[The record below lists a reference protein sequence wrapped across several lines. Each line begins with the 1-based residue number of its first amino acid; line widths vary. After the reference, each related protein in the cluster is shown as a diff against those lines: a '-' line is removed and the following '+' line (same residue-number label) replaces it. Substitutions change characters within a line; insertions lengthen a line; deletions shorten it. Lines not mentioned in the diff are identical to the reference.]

1 MHLPMSKRSG
11 SLTQDWLRFVWLA
24 LATVLPAL
32 VVANESAAAV
42 SKGGLP
48 VLTVAAISNGGT
60 GSFVFT
66 GNNGWTA
73 QTIVTTTAGVSTPG
87 TPQTLAG
94 AGLSTSIAASA
105 PPGFLLTAAVCNG
118 MGTGGSAILAGNTLT
133 LDTAATAIGA
143 VIGCTLTFTKL
154 PTLTLT
160 TISNGGIGS
169 FLFTG
174 TNGWANQTITTTT
187 PGVGVSGATQILS
200 SPGVAS
206 TFTAAAPIGYQLS
219 AASCT
224 GMGSGGTAI
233 LVGSSLTL
241 SAAAT
246 AAGANISCTF
256 TFTKLPTLT
265 LTAISSGGVGSFV
278 FSGTN
283 GWSGQTITT
292 TAPGVG
298 VAGATQTLASPGTST
313 TINATLPPG
322 YVLVSASCT
331 GMGSGGT
338 AALVGNSLSLN
349 GAATAPGVT
358 ISCTMTFTKLP
369 TLTLAVSSNNGV
381 GAFTFSGTNGW
392 LNQTITTT
400 VPGVGASGATQ
411 TLVSAATTTSISQSA
426 PPGFTLVAASCTGL
440 GSGGTASLLGSTLTL
455 NAAATAAG
463 ANIVCTFTN
472 ELQPTL
478 SINDVIITEGN
489 SGTTNAAF
497 TVSLSAASSQTASVT
512 YSTTDGS
519 AMQPSDYTNTSG
531 VLTFAPGQTS
541 QNLFVPVV
549 GDTLPEADD
558 TFVVNLSGAVN
569 ATIIDNV
576 GVGTITN
583 DDVPI
588 TVNPASL
595 PNGTVALPYNQ
606 LLSATGGVGPHL
618 FAVMIGQL
626 PAGLTLSTGGL
637 LSGTPSEGGSF
648 TITVAA
654 TDSSPT
660 PGPYTG
666 SRVYTFDIDPP
677 VLALPVTNLAGG
689 VLGQSYSA
697 AIASASGGTAPYQ
710 YAVTNGALPG
720 GLTLDTFTGAIT
732 GNPNAL
738 GTANFS
744 ITATDNS
751 SGTGP
756 YTVTQTYSIAVIDMP
771 AVANAVSI
779 ALPYD
784 AAATNV
790 PLNITGGAA
799 TSVAIA
805 TVPSHGTANAA
816 VITIIYQP
824 AVGFAGSDS
833 FTYTAS
839 NSAGTSMPATVSVTV
854 ADPVVTITPS
864 GSFTATADTPYNQ
877 TFTFSGGAAP
887 WSNYQVSNLPAG
899 LSITGSTSNTVTISG
914 VPTEAG
920 TFNLN
925 VSATDSSTGNGPFTV
940 AQSFVLNVSPPT
952 LTLSPSTLPN
962 GIAGVAYS
970 QSLTI
975 NGGVAPYTFTQ
986 SGALPAGIAFDAMT
1000 GTFSGTPTQSGSFP
1014 ISINATDSTPGM
1026 AGTVTGVYTLVI
1038 AVPTLTLSPAAGA
1051 LPAGVGGTSYT
1062 QTFSASDGVAPYTYS
1077 HVAGAL
1083 PAGLTLDTATGV
1095 LSGTPTM
1102 AGNTNFSIQA
1112 TDSTSGTAATVM
1124 HAYALLIA
1132 APTIS
1137 IGPATLPNGVVSV
1150 PYDQQLNA
1158 AGGTTPY
1165 TFAVSAGALPAGL
1178 SLSSNGLV
1186 SGSPSA
1192 TTTATFTIT
1201 VTDSLGFTTSAI
1213 YTMGPLPAPRAVPFQ
1228 SLGGLLLMILT
1239 MLGVGLLTLGRIKRT

>member
-1 MHLPMSKRSG
+1 MNLPMSKRSG
-11 SLTQDWLRFVWLA
+11 SLTQNWLRFVWLA
-24 LATVLPAL
+24 LATVWPAI
-32 VVANESAAAV
+32 VVANASAATV
-42 SKGGLP
+42 GKGGLP
-48 VLTVAAISNGGT
+48 VLTIATISNGGT

-66 GNNGWTA
+66 GNNGWA
-73 QTIVTTTAGVSTPG
+73 SQTIVTTTAGVSTPG
-87 TPQTLAG
+87 TPQTLAA
-94 AGLSTSIAASA
+94 AGVSTSITASA

-118 MGTGGSAILAGNTLT
+118 MGSGGSAILAGNTLT

-160 TISNGGIGS
+160 AISNGGVGS

-187 PGVGVSGATQILS
+187 PGVGVSGATQTLS

-206 TFTAAAPIGYQLS
+206 TFTAAAPIGYLLS
-219 AASCT
+219 GASCT

-256 TFTKLPTLT
+256 AFTKLPTLT
-265 LTAISSGGVGSFV
+265 ITAISNGGVGSFV
-278 FSGTN
+278 LTGTN
-283 GWSGQTITT
+283 GWANQTITT

-313 TINATLPPG
+313 AITASLPPG
-322 YVLVSASCT
+322 YLLVGASCT

-338 AALVGNSLSLN
+338 ANLVGNTLSLN
-349 GAATAPGVT
+349 GAATAPGAT

-369 TLTLAVSSNNGV
+369 TLTLAVVSNNGV

-400 VPGVGASGATQ
+400 VPGVGVSGATQ

-472 ELQPTL
+472 ELPPNL
-478 SINDVIITEGN
+478 SINDIVITEGN

-497 TVSLSAASSQTASVT
+497 TVNLSAASSQTVSVT
-512 YSTTDGS
+512 FSTADGT
-519 AMQPSDYTNTSG
+519 ATQPSDYTDTSG
-531 VLTFAPGQTS
+531 VLTFAPGQAS
-541 QNLFVPVV
+541 LNLSVPVV
-549 GDTLPEADD
+549 GDTLPEANE

-569 ATIIDNV
+569 ATITDNQ
-576 GVGTITN
+576 GVATISN

-606 LLSATGGVGPHL
+606 LLNASGGVGPHQ
-618 FAVMIGQL
+618 FAVTVGQL
-626 PAGLTLSTGGL
+626 PSGLTLSTGGL
-637 LSGTPSEGGSF
+637 LSGTPTAGGSV

-677 VLALPVTNLAGG
+677 LLALPVTNMAGG

-697 AIASASGGTAPYQ
+697 AIAPASGGIAPYQ
-710 YAVTNGALPG
+710 YAVTNGSLPG
-720 GLTLDTFTGAIT
+720 GLNLDAFTGTIT
-732 GNPNAL
+732 GIPNAL
-738 GTANFS
+738 GAANFS

-751 SGTGP
+751 TGTGP
-756 YTVTQTYSIAVIDMP
+756 YTVTQNYSIAVVDAP

-790 PLNITGGAA
+790 PLNITGGAP
-799 TSVAIA
+799 TSVAVA
-805 TVPSHGTANAA
+805 TMPSHGTAVATGLA
-816 VITIIYQP
+816 ITYQP
-824 AVGFAGSDS
+824 TMGFAGSDS

-854 ADPVVTITPS
+854 ANPVVTITAS
-864 GSFTATADTPYNQ
+864 DGFTATAGAPYTQ
-877 TFTFSGGAAP
+877 TFTFTGGTAP
-887 WSNYQVSNLPAG
+887 WVGYQVSNLPAG
-899 LSITGSTSNTVTISG
+899 LSITSTTSNTVTIAG
-914 VPTEAG
+914 APTEAG
-920 TFNLN
+920 IFNLN

-940 AQSFVLNVSPPT
+940 AQPFALNVSPPT
-952 LTLSPSTLPN
+952 LTLSPSNLPN

-986 SGALPAGIAFDAMT
+986 SGTLPTGISFNAMT

-1014 ISINATDSTPGM
+1014 ISVN
-1026 AGTVTGVYTLVI
+1026 
-1038 AVPTLTLSPAAGA
+1038 
-1051 LPAGVGGTSYT
+1051 
-1062 QTFSASDGVAPYTYS
+1062 
-1077 HVAGAL
+1077 
-1083 PAGLTLDTATGV
+1083 
-1095 LSGTPTM
+1095 
-1102 AGNTNFSIQA
+1102 A
-1112 TDSTSGTAATVM
+1112 TDSTSGIAATVTQ
-1124 HAYALLIA
+1124 AYTLVIA

-1150 PYDQQLNA
+1150 PYNQQLTA
-1158 AGGTTPY
+1158 VGGIAPY
-1165 TFAVSAGALPAGL
+1165 TFAVTAGALPAGL
-1178 SLSSNGLV
+1178 SLSSNGLL
-1186 SGSPSA
+1186 SGTPIA

-1201 VTDSLGFTTSAI
+1201 VTDAFGFVSSAT
-1213 YTMGPLPAPRAVPFQ
+1213 YNMGPLPAPRAVPFQ

-1239 MLGVGLLTLGRIKRT
+1239 MLGVGLLTQSQIKRT